1 MDNRPGTI
9 VVRVRNTPKHFLLE
23 CLKSDLSQNS
33 YFLEGESKPFGK
45 RKDIVF
51 IGGFGHKPH
60 VDAVEYFINNIFP
73 LIRRKIFE
81 VKFWVVGSN
90 IPNKLAKLCQETKN
104 CILIGY
110 VDPREKYSKNMIDFA
125 EAHYSREISREIF
138 KTIFKTLL
146 EK

>member
-1 MDNRPGTI
+1 MDTWFVSF

-23 CLKSDLSQNS
+23 CLKSDLSQTS
-33 YFLEGESKPFGK
+33 YSLEGESKPFGK

-73 LIRRKIFE
+73 LIRRKIPE
-81 VKFWVVGSN
+81 VKSYVLGSN

-110 VDPREKYSKNMIDFA
+110 VDPWEKYSKNMKDFA

-138 KTIFKTLL
+138 KTIFKTIL